1 MKPQR
6 RDDSTSLAGPWSYLR
21 DPERMFTVEDVGER
35 EWAEMELPTN
45 WEFGGL
51 DDYDGVVWFRR
62 SFEWE
67 PTASPT
73 WLRFDGVDYF
83 ADVWLDGTHLGDH
96 EGYFEPFEFEISD
109 ALDAGSDHE
118 LLVRVD
124 SPREDPETVW
134 PDEKRLVKGILQHWD
149 GRPGS
154 WDPEYGQD
162 MNTGGIWNDVTVYE
176 TAPVRVRDAS
186 YAPVL
191 LDDGSA
197 VVRAT
202 ATVQN
207 LTGEQVEASLSG
219 RVEPIDDESVAS
231 DGDGDGDDDTDE
243 ERNQGASATR
253 ERSVRLEPGTTDV
266 ELAVHVAN
274 PKLWWTWDMGE
285 QHLYEG
291 TIAVAVDS
299 ETASEW
305 VDRFGIRELS
315 MDDPGE
321 EWRLNGEPFYPRGS
335 NHIPTLWLSE
345 YTDELIAED
354 ISLMREANLNAMRVC
369 VHVTHPDFYRAA
381 DEAGILLW
389 QDFPLQW
396 SYDESPGFYEEAGRQ
411 LEGMIDLLYNHPSVG
426 VWCCHNEPSVNTG
439 TLDHVLYQRAREAD
453 ATRYVEHHSDFRDH
467 TYPGWYYDHYR
478 EYAAL
483 PGAPFVNEFGAQA
496 LPEADYLREFLGEAA
511 WPPDWDQWTYH
522 DFQYDQTFNVAGIEM
537 GDSLEEFVANSQRY
551 QYNLVKFAIERYRRA
566 REETTGL
573 FHFMFTDCWPAI
585 TWSVIDDRREPK
597 EGFHA
602 LRKACQP
609 VLPTIDIGRHTHVAA
624 DDGRALFRDVVVV
637 NDRPDDI
644 ESATVRLRLR
654 GDDDTVIE
662 DEYEATLPANKATT
676 VLELGHSDAV
686 WEVTDDVDPGEYE
699 LVVDVE
705 VDGDRIARND
715 ERITV
720 VEGVAAQKIDL

>member
-1 MKPQR
+1 
-6 RDDSTSLAGPWSYLR
+6 
-21 DPERMFTVEDVGER
+21 
-35 EWAEMELPTN
+35 
-45 WEFGGL
+45 
-51 DDYDGVVWFRR
+51 VWFRR
-62 SFEWE
+62 SFEWD
-67 PTASPT
+67 PSSSPT
-73 WLRFDGVDYF
+73 WLRFGGVDYF
-83 ADVWLDGTHLGDH
+83 AEVWLDGTHVGDH
-96 EGYFEPFEFEISD
+96 EGYFEPFEFDVSD
-109 ALDAGSDHE
+109 ALDDDSEHE

-134 PDEKRLVKGILQHWD
+134 PDEKRLIKGILQHWD

-162 MNTGGIWNDVTVYE
+162 MNTGGIWHDVVVYE
-176 TAPVRVRDAS
+176 TDPVRVRDAS
-186 YAPVL
+186 FAPVL
-191 LDDGSA
+191 LDDDTA
-197 VVRAT
+197 VVRTT

-207 LTGEQVEASLSG
+207 HTSEPVEASLSA
-219 RVEPIDDESVAS
+219 RVVPTDKEH
-231 DGDGDGDDDTDE
+231 DE
-243 ERNQGASATR
+243 ESSAER
-253 ERSVRLEPGTTDV
+253 EQTVRLEPGTSEV
-266 ELAVHVAN
+266 ELALHVAD

-285 QHLYEG
+285 QHLYDG
-291 TIAVAVDS
+291 TVAVTVDDVADS
-299 ETASEW
+299 AWS
-305 VDRFGIRELS
+305 DRFGIRELTVE
-315 MDDPGE
+315 DPGE
-321 EWRLNGEPFYPRGS
+321 EWLLNGEPFYPRGS

-345 YTDELIAED
+345 YTDDLIEED

-381 DEAGILLW
+381 DEAGIVLW

-396 SYDESPGFYEEAGRQ
+396 SYDESPAFYEEAGRQ
-411 LEGMIDLLYNHPSVG
+411 LEEMIDLLYNHPSVG

-439 TLDHVLYQRAREAD
+439 TLDHVLDQRAREAD

-478 EYAAL
+478 EYSSL

-496 LPEADYLREFLGEAA
+496 LPDADYLREFLGEAA

-551 QYNLVKFAIERYRRA
+551 QYDLVKFAIERYRRA
-566 REETTGL
+566 RDETTGL

-602 LRKACQP
+602 LRKACQQ
-609 VLPTIDIGRHTHVAA
+609 VLPTIDVGRHTHVAA
-624 DDGRALFRDVVVV
+624 TDGRSLFRDVVVV
-637 NDRPDDI
+637 NDRPEDI
-644 ESATVRLRLR
+644 EDATVRLRLR
-654 GDDDTVIE
+654 GDDGPVIE
-662 DEYEATLPANKATT
+662 DEYEAHLPANEATT

-686 WEVTDDVDPGEYE
+686 WEVTGDVEPGEYE
-699 LVVDVE
+699 LVADVV
-705 VDGDRIARND
+705 VDGERIARND

-720 VEGVAAQKIDL
+720 VDAVAAQKIEL